1 MKYTFGRLLTFS
13 FLSFPISA
21 FSLPYSNNPT
31 PEQSQIIEELTDYSV
46 NMINVGEISS
56 LIFGNISSDMRL
68 NNPTLSSCVDNKFST
83 VGYRDYKREQIS
95 NYVLSTPIYKVKLD
109 KQILTPELQYFIG
122 NNIRSGI
129 NKSLPNLPQSSPN
142 IAISNSTKSNL
153 INFLFNPQ
161 YSSFKNAI
169 SIPSN
174 ANISDSA
181 ETIKIKMVGAGGEL
195 YIRYM
200 TWGFKKCGL

>member
-1 MKYTFGRLLTFS
+1 MIDSTIKLQAEKKSDSSSEDPEDKGCCSWTGKGTSGYLNLIGS
-13 FLSFPISA
+13 F
-21 FSLPYSNNPT
+21 
-31 PEQSQIIEELTDYSV
+31 
-46 NMINVGEISS
+46 
-56 LIFGNISSDMRL
+56 
-68 NNPTLSSCVDNKFST
+68 
-83 VGYRDYKREQIS
+83 
-95 NYVLSTPIYKVKLD
+95 IY
-109 KQILTPELQYFIG
+109 
-122 NNIRSGI
+122 
-129 NKSLPNLPQSSPN
+129 
-142 IAISNSTKSNL
+142 L